1 MGSLEG
7 KRVLVAGASRG
18 IGLAIAKAIAAE
30 GAKVILAARS
40 VEALDAAATKLNGEA
55 VALDV
60 TDDASIEKAAKA
72 AGEIDV
78 LVNVAGMNIR
88 KPFEDF
94 TRDEIEKILD
104 TNLVGL
110 MRLTQIVGRDMIARK
125 KGGKI
130 VNIGSLT
137 SMIGL
142 PYVSIYG
149 ASKGAIAQWTRC
161 IAAEWGKYGIQ
172 VNCIAPGFIITDLNR
187 EMWQSVE
194 LQNWL
199 KANQPNPRVGTPE
212 DVSGLAVFL
221 SSKQADYITGQVIVV
236 DGGHTESVMWPF
248 VPGK

>member
-1 MGSLEG
+1 
-7 KRVLVAGASRG
+7 
-18 IGLAIAKAIAAE
+18 
-30 GAKVILAARS
+30 
-40 VEALDAAATKLNGEA
+40 
-55 VALDV
+55 
-60 TDDASIEKAAKA
+60 
-72 AGEIDV
+72 
-78 LVNVAGMNIR
+78 MNIR

-161 IAAEWGKYGIQ
+161 IAAEWGKYDIQ
-172 VNCIAPGFIITDLNR
+172 VNCIAPGFIVTDLNR

-199 KANQPNPRVGTPE
+199 KGNQPNPRIGTPE

>member
-1 MGSLEG
+1 
-7 KRVLVAGASRG
+7 
-18 IGLAIAKAIAAE
+18 
-30 GAKVILAARS
+30 VILAARS
-40 VEALDAAATKLNGEA
+40 VDALHAAAAKLNGEA
-55 VALDV
+55 VTLDV

-110 MRLTQIVGRDMIARK
+110 MRLTQIVGREMIARK

-142 PYVSIYG
+142 PYVSNAFCGRWLRSAPEHQRTIFDVWC
-149 ASKGAIAQWTRC
+149 SDPNQLLNKRMLTKGR
-161 IAAEWGKYGIQ
+161 
-172 VNCIAPGFIITDLNR
+172 
-187 EMWQSVE
+187 
-194 LQNWL
+194 
-199 KANQPNPRVGTPE
+199 
-212 DVSGLAVFL
+212 
-221 SSKQADYITGQVIVV
+221 
-236 DGGHTESVMWPF
+236 
-248 VPGK
+248 

>member
-18 IGLAIAKAIAAE
+18 IGLAIATAIAAE

-40 VEALDAAATKLNGEA
+40 VDALDAAAAKLNGEA

-60 TDDASIEKAAKA
+60 TDDASIEQAAKA

-110 MRLTQIVGRDMIARK
+110 LRLTQIVGRDMIARE
-125 KGGKI
+125 KGGKV

-137 SMIGL
+137 SLIGL

-161 IAAEWGKYGIQ
+161 LAAEWGKYDIQ

-187 EMWQSVE
+187 EMWQ
-194 LQNWL
+194 
-199 KANQPNPRVGTPE
+199 
-212 DVSGLAVFL
+212 
-221 SSKQADYITGQVIVV
+221 
-236 DGGHTESVMWPF
+236 
-248 VPGK
+248 